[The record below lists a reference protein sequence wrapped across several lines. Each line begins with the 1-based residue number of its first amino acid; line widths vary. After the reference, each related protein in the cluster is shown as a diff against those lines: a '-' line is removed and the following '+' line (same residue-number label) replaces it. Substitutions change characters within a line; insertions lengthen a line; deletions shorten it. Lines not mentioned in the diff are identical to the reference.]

1 MEQAAG
7 KATKRSETRKRQRR
21 FQIRILETE
30 YAELKAFAEREG
42 VTVGSYIRSRTLD
55 KPREEKPTTRAK
67 RRPSIETQGLSRLL
81 SDIGR
86 VGNNMN
92 QIARGINQGNA
103 PLVDEIRE
111 ALASLR
117 EVSQRAIR
125 LMNGNT

>member
-7 KATKRSETRKRQRR
+7 KARKRSETRQRHRR

-42 VTVGSYIRSRTLD
+42 VTVGSYIRSRSLD
-55 KPREEKPTTRAK
+55 KPSEGKPATRAK
-67 RRPSIETQGLSRLL
+67 RRPSIEMQGLSRLL

-86 VGNNMN
+86 VGNNIN
-92 QIARGINQGNA
+92 QIARGINQGNP
-103 PLVDEIRE
+103 PLVAEIRD

-117 EVSQRAIR
+117 DISQRAIR
-125 LMNGNT
+125 LMKGNT